1 MIREMS
7 KDLRYNAAL
16 TAIRAAVM
24 ALVLFVCPAW
34 ALADSFTILNQSE
47 MKLSD
52 EALDLAVSSDGR
64 WTFVLTKGGDVAVYG
79 AAGDLIQ
86 LLKVGKGFDN
96 IEYSPAGNRLILGG
110 SGKQELSVLTLSM
123 LYDLDY
129 MGSPFK
135 GPANAPV
142 TIAVFNDFQ

>member
-1 MIREMS
+1 MS
-7 KDLRYNAAL
+7 EDLRYNAAL
-16 TAIRAAVM
+16 TAALTAIRAALM

-34 ALADSFTILNQSE
+34 ALADSFSIQNQSE
-47 MKLSD
+47 IKLTD
-52 EALDLAVSSDGR
+52 EALDMAVSSDGR
-64 WTFVLTKGGDVAVYG
+64 WTFVLTKSGDVAVYG

-129 MGSPFK
+129 RGSPFK